1 MNTQQ
6 VKPSA
11 TVRHVQRQLEVGF
24 NYAVIGCAVTFF
36 DHRITEEEIAETVLH
51 FQGRNITAVPVYEE
65 GRLDFFFLFPADAS
79 HLEHPRRFPSANTQM
94 THFMIVTPD
103 EVARLAPEMA
113 RLGFALIEGDRSF
126 SFERAPAGTI
136 IH

>member
-1 MNTQQ
+1 MSTQQ
-6 VKPSA
+6 AITSA
-11 TVRHVQRQLEVGF
+11 PVRHVQTQLEVGF
-24 NYAVIGCAVTFF
+24 NYEHIGCAVAFF
-36 DHRITEEEIAETVLH
+36 DHRITEEEIAETVHH

-65 GRLDFFFLFPADAS
+65 ERLDFFFLFPADAS

-103 EVARLAPEMA
+103 EVARLATEMTG
-113 RLGFALIEGDRSF
+113 LGFALIEGDRSF
-126 SFERAPAGTI
+126 SFERAPAGTT